1 MSKNLNVPGFNLNLN
16 KFDMNSLICNDKG
29 EFLNPKIA
37 LIAKSGG
44 GKSWVVRDIMYHL
57 KDIPCGTVIAP
68 TDKMTGFFNEF
79 VPPVF
84 THHMYN
90 EVIISNIMK
99 RQLGY
104 ITKNN
109 ERKKKGKKIK
119 DHRTFLIMDDC
130 MSSKHLWLKDPKIL
144 SIFNEGRHYGITFIL
159 TMQYALGIPPELRSN
174 FDFIFLLGEDM
185 FSNRKRLYEHYA
197 GMFPNKD
204 IFDQVFLQVTE
215 NFGCM
220 VINNKIKTSDIT
232 KKVFWYKSKETPKFM
247 LGSPKYLKW
256 NDENFDENYNKKEE
270 ILDLNTFCS
279 RRKTNIQVKLV

>member
-109 ERKKKGKKIK
+109 DRKKKGKKIK